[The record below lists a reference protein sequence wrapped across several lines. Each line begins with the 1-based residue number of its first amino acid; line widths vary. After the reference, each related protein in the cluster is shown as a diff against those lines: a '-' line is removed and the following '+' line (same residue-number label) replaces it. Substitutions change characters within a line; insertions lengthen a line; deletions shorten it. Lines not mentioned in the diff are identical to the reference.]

1 MLIRFIENC
10 IKQEKKIKLEFLKK
24 SDCSCVFYDLSFSSY
39 FFFLFFILFLYFLF
53 IINIHWYL
61 LLYFLGNNNFVISHC
76 AKWKMPFRRISATLI
91 QIDHSLVNYEVRID
105 HISRSL
111 NYNCS
116 IIFRFYKAILFFFIL
131 FCYFVI
137 SRKYSL
143 YRRIYTY
150 TYYTYI
156 YTDFYFIFFFFIKI
170 MNFFQNKD
178 QFILYFIYNIYKY

>member
-24 SDCSCVFYDLSFSSY
+24 SDYSCVFYDLSFSSY

-116 IIFRFYKAILFFFIL
+116 IIFRFYKAILFFF
-131 FCYFVI
+131 
-137 SRKYSL
+137 YSL
-143 YRRIYTY
+143 LLFFYIKKIFFISKNI
-150 TYYTYI
+150 YI
-156 YTDFYFIFFFFIKI
+156 Y
-170 MNFFQNKD
+170 
-178 QFILYFIYNIYKY
+178 ILYIHIYRFLLHIFLFYKDYEFFLEQRSVYSIFYI

>member
-24 SDCSCVFYDLSFSSY
+24 SDYSCVFYLSFSSY

-116 IIFRFYKAILFFFIL
+116 IIFRFYKAILFFFLFSSAIFLYQENIL
-131 FCYFVI
+131 YI
-137 SRKYSL
+137 EEY
-143 YRRIYTY
+143 IHIHIIH
-150 TYYTYI
+150 TYI
-156 YTDFYFIFFFFIKI
+156 QIFTSYFSF
-170 MNFFQNKD
+170 
-178 QFILYFIYNIYKY
+178 L